1 MCIFNQV
8 YLYRMRTI
16 LIFLFL
22 SVAFLSEGFAD
33 SRQELPPTLGDLKG
47 QDKSVRQPPDR
58 KDKKGCCKIKY
69 PAGGYDFFLATEDDC
84 RASLYFDRFLGENNT
99 LCFRWEGE

>member
-1 MCIFNQV
+1 MSFPLDV
-8 YLYRMRTI
+8 YLYRMRTLFVI
-16 LIFLFL
+16 LLCVF
-22 SVAFLSEGFAD
+22 SVTGVFSD
-33 SRQELPPTLGDLKG
+33 PRQELPPTLGDLKG

-69 PAGGYDFFLATEDDC
+69 PAGGYDFFLATEEDC

-99 LCFRWEGE
+99 LCFRWEGD

>member
-1 MCIFNQV
+1 MSFVPYVYMC
-8 YLYRMRTI
+8 RMRTTFA
-16 LIFLFL
+16 IFLIYVSVL
-22 SVAFLSEGFAD
+22 SLWAD
-33 SRQELPPTLGDLKG
+33 PRQELPPSLGDLKG

-69 PAGGYDFFLATEDDC
+69 PAGGYDFFLATEEDC

-99 LCFRWEGE
+99 LCFRWEGD

>member
-1 MCIFNQV
+1 MDRV
-8 YLYRMRTI
+8 YLDRMRFLYAFCI
-16 LIFLFL
+16 LFVVFAL
-22 SVAFLSEGFAD
+22 SAD
-33 SRQELPPTLGDLKG
+33 PRQELPPTLGDLKG

-69 PAGGYDFFLATEDDC
+69 PAGGYDFFLATEEDC

-99 LCFRWEGE
+99 LCFRWEGD